1 MSTRSTIGIE
11 HEDGTVQSVYCHFD
25 GYLSGV
31 GLCLLHHWNTR
42 DKVISL
48 ISQGE
53 ISDLANTLEESVFY
67 ARDRGEPLKFN
78 TSPSLEEHPLQQE
91 YAYVFT
97 KEGFW
102 VFECRFGKGVL
113 TEAACQSD

>member
-31 GLCLLHHWNTR
+31 GLCLLHQWNTR

-48 ISQGE
+48 VSQGG
-53 ISDLANTLEESVFY
+53 ISVLGNTLEESVFY
-67 ARDRGEPLKFN
+67 ARDRGEPLEFS
-78 TSPSLEEHPLQQE
+78 TSPSLEEHPLEQE

-102 VFECRFGKGVL
+102 VYESCCGKGVL
-113 TEAACQSD
+113 TDAACAED